1 MKKYIPKIRILK
13 DMVYIMWNNQEYI
26 FPKDQCV
33 NIIIW
38 FILAVLVLYTNIAL
52 AYRDAQITKKNNE
65 LLQQIQ
71 QEIEEEV
78 YLAKET
84 TSTVKEEILVE
95 EIILTKEEEFNQ
107 KVLELP
113 KDKKQWFI
121 NYKELLE
128 NYSEDFAAPESIYDV
143 FTEDEIYLM
152 QRMIE
157 TECYG
162 CDFDSK
168 THVASVLF
176 NRLATDSGFSDNVYE
191 VIKPGQFCYWRKV
204 ISEDTILALEY
215 AYMIEDTSQG
225 ALYFNNFGDNPP
237 EVWNG
242 KNYIFTDECYHS
254 FY

>member
-1 MKKYIPKIRILK
+1 MKKYIPKIHILK
-13 DMVYIMWNNQEYI
+13 DVIFVTWNNIEYTI
-26 FPKDQCV
+26 DKEKLI
-33 NIIIW
+33 NIIS
-38 FILAVLVLYTNIAL
+38 FIFFVGLILYLNIVTFINS
-52 AYRDAQITKKNNE
+52 QESKKNYE
-65 LLQQIQ
+65 LLQKIQTQIDQ
-71 QEIEEEV
+71 DTVVKQEPEII
-78 YLAKET
+78 
-84 TSTVKEEILVE
+84 KEEIIVE
-95 EIILTKEEEFNQ
+95 EIILSKEEEFNQ
-107 KVLELP
+107 KILELP
-113 KDKKQWFI
+113 KDKEQWFI
-121 NYKELLE
+121 NYKELL
-128 NYSEDFAAPESIYDV
+128 NDYSEDFAAPETIYDV

-152 QRMIE
+152 QRMVE

-162 CDFDSK
+162 CDFESK

-176 NRLATDSGFSDNVYE
+176 NRLAEGSGFSDNVYE